1 MGISDG
7 VTPLGRRPIDPG
19 ASLDGPVCRPG
30 RRSLVV
36 LGDSIAYGWGV
47 AQGSSYPALLESL
60 LNRSRQARPPWQVVN
75 AGMPGHTVMHG
86 CLRYERDVQVHA
98 PRLVLIAFGLNDGAL
113 RRTAVDLWREQT
125 WLAQRV
131 HLARPYAVW
140 SRWRQRLPSFAQPP
154 AEEHLCAPRIR
165 RWFFERGLADLI
177 RRARRDGARV
187 CLVSLSPVVRS
198 LLGKSQW
205 LSYVGYNESI
215 RKVAVRNGTPLVDLW
230 GNQAPSFRSEEMS
243 SDGVHLT
250 AAGQRWMA
258 ERVFESL
265 ESEGLV

>member
-1 MGISDG
+1 MGMTAD
-7 VTPLGRRPIDPG
+7 VTGLGGRPID
-19 ASLDGPVCRPG
+19 SDGSPDG
-30 RRSLVV
+30 RSLVV
-36 LGDSIAYGWGV
+36 LGDSITYGWGV

-60 LNRSRQARPPWQVVN
+60 LNRSRRARPTWQVVN
-75 AGMPGHTVMHG
+75 AGIPGHTVIHG
-86 CLRYERDVQVHA
+86 CLRYEHDVQVHA
-98 PRLVLIAFGLNDGAL
+98 PRLVLIAFGLNDGSL

-131 HLARPYAVW
+131 HLARTYAVW
-140 SRWRQRLPSFAQPP
+140 SRWRKRLPSVAQPL

-198 LLGKSQW
+198 LIGERQW
-205 LSYVGYNESI
+205 HSYVRYNESV
-215 RKVAVRNGTPLVDLW
+215 RKVAARCKTPLVDLW
-230 GNQAPSFRSEEMS
+230 ENHASHFRAEEMS

-258 ERVFESL
+258 ARVFESL